1 MNFEGNSSTN
11 FIFSWVNGC
20 INSKEYACKYKPF
33 AFKISPSIPY
43 SLSPKIIESF
53 DSENVIDFKNFPG
66 QIDFNFTQVGD
77 LTSIQSK
84 IDDLN
89 NRQAANEKLL
99 QLLQKQLTAQVAS
112 ESTNST

>member
-1 MNFEGNSSTN
+1 MLFLKDLIIYL
-11 FIFSWVNGC
+11 FIF
-20 INSKEYACKYKPF
+20 IFIYLIFEYF
-33 AFKISPSIPY
+33 Y

-53 DSENVIDFKNFPG
+53 DSENVIDFKNLPG

-99 QLLQKQLTAQVAS
+99 QLLQKQLTASVAS
-112 ESTNST
+112 DSTNST

>member
-1 MNFEGNSSTN
+1 MLFLKDLIIYL
-11 FIFSWVNGC
+11 FIF
-20 INSKEYACKYKPF
+20 IFIYLIFEYF
-33 AFKISPSIPY
+33 Y

-99 QLLQKQLTAQVAS
+99 QLLQKQLTASVAS

>member
-1 MNFEGNSSTN
+1 MLFLKDLIIYL
-11 FIFSWVNGC
+11 FIF
-20 INSKEYACKYKPF
+20 IFIYLIFEYF
-33 AFKISPSIPY
+33 Y

-53 DSENVIDFKNFPG
+53 DSENVIDFKNLPG

-99 QLLQKQLTAQVAS
+99 QLLQKQLTASVAS

>member
-1 MNFEGNSSTN
+1 MLFLKDLIIYL
-11 FIFSWVNGC
+11 FIF
-20 INSKEYACKYKPF
+20 IFIYLIFEYF
-33 AFKISPSIPY
+33 Y

-53 DSENVIDFKNFPG
+53 DSENVIDFKNLPG

-99 QLLQKQLTAQVAS
+99 QLLQKQLTASVAS
-112 ESTNST
+112 ESTNSS